1 MTRKLLFKLSFL
13 FILTISISCSK
24 NENSKNLSPQ
34 KITNYLLVNE
44 QLPIKILSNA
54 LELPEN
60 IIIAINL
67 GLIEVNEEGEQKLR
81 DVFQKF
87 IYEGKNDFI
96 KKYNE
101 KKWSEFVK
109 NNWIKKEITNISKSK
124 LNEIKEQDFKNNE
137 IISIKI
143 ECLKKSF
150 VKDKTEEFLDNELS
164 LLSKNYYCNMYKIFS
179 IHVLSIPQKIKNLSI
194 SYLNQDGI
202 DSFNNEWDN
211 ILSSYINDKELNK
224 INQNYFNF
232 IEFQKLKYKFLT
244 GKNINLDIHPDEA
257 KLLYTKTHD
266 NAIVTYFSSD
276 LLDYLIDFLILPTVI
291 LFIPVIVIIY
301 SLFFNIS
308 NFISNVARAINF
320 SKVASPVSS
329 ILFILFF
336 MYVSYKITND
346 IRNKINSSYKVST
359 SNKTIKEELNFST
372 ELFYI
377 QFK

>member
-1 MTRKLLFKLSFL
+1 MTRKILFKLLFL
-13 FILTISISCSK
+13 FFLAFFVSCSK
-24 NENSKNLSPQ
+24 DESFKNLSS
-34 KITNYLLVNE
+34 KEITNYLLVNE

-54 LELPEN
+54 LNVPEN

-67 GLIEVNEEGEQKLR
+67 GLIEINEEGEQKLR
-81 DVFQKF
+81 DIFQKF
-87 IYEGKNDFI
+87 MDEGKNDFM

-101 KKWSEFVK
+101 KNQSEFIR
-109 NNWIKKEITNISKSK
+109 NDWIKKEIKSISKSK
-124 LNEIKEQDFKNNE
+124 LNEIKEIDFKNNK

-143 ECLKKSF
+143 EALKKSF
-150 VKDKTEEFLDNELS
+150 VKDKTDDFLDNELS
-164 LLSKNYYCNMYKIFS
+164 LLSKNYYVNMYKIFS
-179 IHVLSIPQKIKNLSI
+179 IHILSVPQKIKNLSV
-194 SYLNQDGI
+194 SYLNQDGV

-211 ILSSYINDKELNK
+211 ILSSYINDNELNK

-232 IEFQKLKYKFLT
+232 IGFQKAKYKFLT
-244 GKNINLDIHPDEA
+244 GKNINLDIHPVET
-257 KLLYTKTHD
+257 KLLYKKTND

-276 LLDYLIDFLILPTVI
+276 LLDYLIDFLILPTII

-308 NFISNVARAINF
+308 NFISNVAGAINF

-329 ILFILFF
+329 ILFVFFF

-346 IRNKINSSYKVST
+346 IKNKINSTYEVNT
-359 SNKTIKEELNFST
+359 NDETILEELNLNT